1 MAVEGLLYDLDGT
14 LIDSMRLHDQSWQ
27 LWHDRHGLPFDLAG
41 FFQATAGRSGPE
53 IMAELMPGSDAAR
66 IAALSDEKEQ
76 LYRDLAVQQLQAI
89 GGAEDLLARC
99 AAAGYKQA
107 VCTAGP
113 TKNVAV
119 SYQRFGFD
127 RHIAT
132 MVNPEQG
139 FRGKPHPDLFLEA
152 ARRLGVEPGRCV
164 VFEDAPLGIEAAR
177 RAGMRAVAI
186 TSSVPAEAFACFDNL
201 ICAVPDLHGFD
212 LAVLGPAPQLST

>member
-1 MAVEGLLYDLDGT
+1 MAVQGLLYDLDGT
-14 LIDSMRLHDQSWQ
+14 LIDSMPLHDQSWQ
-27 LWHDRHGLPFDLAG
+27 LWHERHGLPFDREG

-53 IMAELMPGSDAAR
+53 IMATLMPGSDDAR
-66 IAALSDEKEQ
+66 MAALSDEKEQ
-76 LYRDLAVQQLQAI
+76 LYRDLAREHLRPIA
-89 GGAEDLLARC
+89 GAEDLLTRC
-99 AAAGYKQA
+99 AAAGYRQA

-113 TKNVAV
+113 TKNVDVAFR
-119 SYQRFGFD
+119 RFGFD
-127 RHIAT
+127 RFVAT

-152 ARRLGVEPGRCV
+152 ARRLGVAPERCV

-186 TSSVPAEAFACFDNL
+186 TSSVPAEAFSGYSNL

-212 LAVLGPAPQLST
+212 LTVLGPVI